1 MIDPIPLRH
10 ARFATRVVAVVVG
23 ALAGT
28 HLLVA
33 AIWLPE
39 TLAWTTN
46 LEDAVVVSLAEALA
60 IAVSRT

>member
-39 TLAWTTN
+39 TLALSEN
-46 LEDAVVVSLAEALA
+46 LGDALVLSFAAAMA